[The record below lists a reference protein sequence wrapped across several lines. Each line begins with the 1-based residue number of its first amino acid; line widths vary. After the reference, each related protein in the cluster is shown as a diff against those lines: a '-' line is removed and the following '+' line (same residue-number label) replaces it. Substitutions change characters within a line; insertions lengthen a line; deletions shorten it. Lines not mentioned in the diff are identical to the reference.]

1 MAYFYGM
8 ILITGGTGLVGTYLI
23 ERLLKENHSLRV
35 LYRTEKKR
43 KQLLAFLKRKGITE
57 TQMHLLEFVQG
68 DLDSTADLFEAT
80 KSVHC
85 VFHCAALISFDS
97 RDRKHLFKINS
108 NGTRDLVNAAIENK
122 VSKFI
127 YISSI
132 AAIDQEQQTDYG
144 KSKQLGE
151 LEVWRAGQEG
161 AQTFIVRP
169 GVILGSVPYTHP
181 LRQLIRSVQKGISY
195 QFPGSS
201 GFIHIRTVVDCL
213 LQLYRTES
221 SIQHPLTLVSTNSS
235 YKDVIEIINANL
247 KRPTAK
253 KEISKKWLITLAS
266 IIENS
271 NKLLGLKSTLTV
283 NLVQTLYHKVNY
295 ETTSE
300 LTPFKQIKTPNLKE
314 MLDDLMESEHYF
326 PIVRD

>member
-201 GFIHIRTVVDCL
+201 GFIHIRTVVNCL

>member
-23 ERLLKENHSLRV
+23 EQLLKENHSLRV

-43 KQLLAFLKRKGITE
+43 EQLLAFLKRKGITE

-85 VFHCAALISFDS
+85 VFHCAALISFNS

-132 AAIDQEQQTDYG
+132 AAMNQEQQTDYG

-161 AQTFIVRP
+161 VQTFIVRP

-195 QFPGSS
+195 GFPGSS

-235 YKDVIEIINANL
+235 YNDVIEIINANL
-247 KRPTAK
+247 KQPTAK

-283 NLVQTLYHKVNY
+283 NLMQTLYHKVNY

-300 LTPFKQIKTPNLKE
+300 LAPFKQIKTPNLKE

>member
-23 ERLLKENHSLRV
+23 EQLLKENHSLRV

-43 KQLLAFLKRKGITE
+43 EQLLAFLKRKGITE

-85 VFHCAALISFDS
+85 VFHCAALISFNS

-132 AAIDQEQQTDYG
+132 AAINQEQQTDYG

-161 AQTFIVRP
+161 VQTFIVRP

-195 QFPGSS
+195 GFPGSS

-235 YKDVIEIINANL
+235 YNDVIEIINANL
-247 KRPTAK
+247 KQPTAK
-253 KEISKKWLITLAS
+253 KQISKKWLITLAS

-283 NLVQTLYHKVNY
+283 NLMQTLYHKVNY

-300 LTPFKQIKTPNLKE
+300 LAPFKQIKTPNLKE

>member
-8 ILITGGTGLVGTYLI
+8 ILITGATGLVGTYLI
-23 ERLLKENHSLRV
+23 EQLLKENHSLRM

-43 KQLLAFLKRKGITE
+43 EQLLAFLKRKGITE

-85 VFHCAALISFDS
+85 VFHCAALISFNS

-132 AAIDQEQQTDYG
+132 AAINQEQQTDYG

-161 AQTFIVRP
+161 VQTFIVRP

-195 QFPGSS
+195 GFPGSS

-235 YKDVIEIINANL
+235 YNDVIEIINANL

-300 LTPFKQIKTPNLKE
+300 LAPFKQIKTPNLKE

>member
-108 NGTRDLVNAAIENK
+108 NGTRDLVDAAIENK

-201 GFIHIRTVVDCL
+201 GFIHIRTVVNCL

>member
-1 MAYFYGM
+1 MAYFYDM
-8 ILITGGTGLVGTYLI
+8 ILITGGTGLVGAYLI
-23 ERLLKENHSLRV
+23 EQLLKENQSLRV
-35 LYRTEKKR
+35 LYRTAKKR
-43 KQLLAFLKRKGITE
+43 EQLLAFLERKGIPK

-68 DLDSTADLFEAT
+68 NLDSTADLFEVT
-80 KSVHC
+80 KSVQC

-132 AAIDQEQQTDYG
+132 AAMEQEQQTDYG

-161 AQTFIVRP
+161 VQTFIVRP
-169 GVILGSVPYTHP
+169 GVILGSVPYNHP

-195 QFPGSS
+195 RFPGSS
-201 GFIHIRTVVDCL
+201 GFIHIKTVVDCL

-221 SIQHPLTLVSTNSS
+221 SIQHPLTLVSTNNS
-235 YKDVIEIINANL
+235 YNDVIEIINTKL
-247 KRPTAK
+247 KRPPAK
-253 KEISKKWLITLAS
+253 KEISKKWLVMLAS
-266 IIENS
+266 IVENTS
-271 NKLLGLKSTLTV
+271 KLLGLKSSLTV
-283 NLVQTLYHKVNY
+283 NLVQTLYHKGKY

-300 LTPFKQIKTPNLKE
+300 LAPFKQVKTPELKE
-314 MLDDLMESEHYF
+314 MLDDLIKSERYF
-326 PIVRD
+326 PMV

>member
-43 KQLLAFLKRKGITE
+43 KQLLAFLKRKGVTE

-201 GFIHIRTVVDCL
+201 GFIHIRTVVNCL

>member
-23 ERLLKENHSLRV
+23 EQLLKENHSLRV

-43 KQLLAFLKRKGITE
+43 EQLLAFLKRKGITE

-85 VFHCAALISFDS
+85 VFHCAALISFNS

-132 AAIDQEQQTDYG
+132 AAINQEQQTDYG

-161 AQTFIVRP
+161 VQTFIVRP

-195 QFPGSS
+195 GFPGSS

-235 YKDVIEIINANL
+235 YNDVIEIINANL

-283 NLVQTLYHKVNY
+283 NLMQTLYHKVNY

-300 LTPFKQIKTPNLKE
+300 LAPFKQIKTPNLKE

>member
-108 NGTRDLVNAAIENK
+108 NGTRDLVDAAIENK

>member
-43 KQLLAFLKRKGITE
+43 KQLLAFLKRKGVTE

-108 NGTRDLVNAAIENK
+108 NGTRDLVDAAIENK

-300 LTPFKQIKTPNLKE
+300 LAPFKQIKTPNLKE

>member
-43 KQLLAFLKRKGITE
+43 KQLLAFLKRKGVTE

-201 GFIHIRTVVDCL
+201 GFIHIRTVVNCL

-300 LTPFKQIKTPNLKE
+300 LAPFKQIKTPNLKE

>member
-43 KQLLAFLKRKGITE
+43 KQLLAFLKRKGVTE

-108 NGTRDLVNAAIENK
+108 NGTRDLVDAAIENK

-201 GFIHIRTVVDCL
+201 GFIHIRTVVNCL

>member
-201 GFIHIRTVVDCL
+201 GFIHIRTVVNCL

-300 LTPFKQIKTPNLKE
+300 LAPFKQIKTPNLKE

>member
-1 MAYFYGM
+1 MAYFYDM
-8 ILITGGTGLVGTYLI
+8 ILITGGTGLIGAYLI
-23 ERLLKENHSLRV
+23 EQLLKENQSLRV
-35 LYRTEKKR
+35 LYRTAKKR
-43 KQLLAFLKRKGITE
+43 EQLLAFLERKGITK
-57 TQMHLLEFVQG
+57 TQIHLLEFVQG
-68 DLDSTADLFEAT
+68 DLDSAADLFEVT
-80 KSVHC
+80 KSVQC

-132 AAIDQEQQTDYG
+132 AAMDQEQQTDYG

-161 AQTFIVRP
+161 VQTFIVRP
-169 GVILGSVPYTHP
+169 GVILGSVPYNHP
-181 LRQLIRSVQKGISY
+181 LLQLIRSVQKGISY
-195 QFPGSS
+195 RFPGSS
-201 GFIHIRTVVDCL
+201 GFIHIRTVIDCL

-221 SIQHPLTLVSTNSS
+221 CIQHPLTLVSTNNS
-235 YKDVIEIINANL
+235 YNDVIEIINANL

-253 KEISKKWLITLAS
+253 KEISKKWLVMLAS
-266 IIENS
+266 ILENMS
-271 NKLLGLKSTLTV
+271 KLLGLKSSLTV
-283 NLVQTLYHKVNY
+283 NLVQTLYHKGRY

-300 LTPFKQIKTPNLKE
+300 LAPFKQIKTPKLKE
-314 MLDDLMESEHYF
+314 MLDDLIESERYF
-326 PIVRD
+326 PMV

>member
-1 MAYFYGM
+1 MAYFYDM
-8 ILITGGTGLVGTYLI
+8 ILITGGTGLVGAYLI
-23 ERLLKENHSLRV
+23 EQLLKENHKLRV

-43 KQLLAFLKRKGITE
+43 EQLLAFLKRKDIIE
-57 TQMHLLEFVQG
+57 TQIHLLEFVQG

-108 NGTRDLVNAAIENK
+108 NGTRDLINASIENK

-161 AQTFIVRP
+161 VQTFIVRP

-195 QFPGSS
+195 RFPGSS

-221 SIQHPLTLVSTNSS
+221 FIQHPLTLVSKNSS
-235 YKDVIEIINANL
+235 YNDVIEIINTNL
-247 KRPTAK
+247 NRPTAK
-253 KEISKKWLITLAS
+253 KEISKKWLMTLAS

-271 NKLLGLKSTLTV
+271 SKLLGLKSTLTV

-300 LTPFKQIKTPNLKE
+300 LVPFKQIKTPNLKE
-314 MLDDLMESEHYF
+314 MLDDLMESERYF
-326 PIVRD
+326 PMVRD

>member
-1 MAYFYGM
+1 MAYFYDM
-8 ILITGGTGLVGTYLI
+8 ILITGGTGLVGAYLI
-23 ERLLKENHSLRV
+23 EQLLKENQSLRV
-35 LYRTEKKR
+35 LYRTAKKR
-43 KQLLAFLKRKGITE
+43 EQLLAFLERKGITK
-57 TQMHLLEFVQG
+57 TQLHLLEFVQG
-68 DLDSTADLFEAT
+68 DLDSAADLFEVT
-80 KSVHC
+80 KSVQC

-132 AAIDQEQQTDYG
+132 AAVDQEQQTDYG

-161 AQTFIVRP
+161 VQTFIVRP

-195 QFPGSS
+195 RFPGSS

-221 SIQHPLTLVSTNSS
+221 CIQHPLTLVSTNNS
-235 YKDVIEIINANL
+235 YNDVIEIINANL
-247 KRPTAK
+247 KRPPAK
-253 KEISKKWLITLAS
+253 KEISKKWLVMLAR
-266 IIENS
+266 IVENTS
-271 NKLLGLKSTLTV
+271 KLLGLKSSLTV
-283 NLVQTLYHKVNY
+283 NLVQTLYHKGEY

-300 LTPFKQIKTPNLKE
+300 LAPFKQIKTPELKE
-314 MLDDLMESEHYF
+314 MLDDLIESERYF
-326 PIVRD
+326 PMV